1 MQMKKAGAAAVEW
14 LSITVATA
22 IVAAAVYFFLIPS
35 QVPVGSVSSLAMVL
49 GTMIPLPISAITMI
63 LNVTLLLLGFLFIG
77 REFGAKTV
85 YTSLLLPVDAYF
97 AGRPDLVLKPEA
109 EKKPAEVVVEDLNEE
124 GPPIDERTMQD
135 IADAMA
141 AFRNM

>member
-49 GTMIPLPISAITMI
+49 GTVIPLPISAITMI
-63 LNVTLLLLGFLFIG
+63 LNVTLLLLGFIFIG

-85 YTSLLLPVDAYF
+85 YTSLLLPVF
-97 AGRPDLVLKPEA
+97 LGVLEQ
-109 EKKPAEVVVEDLNEE
+109 L
-124 GPPIDERTMQD
+124 
-135 IADAMA
+135 
-141 AFRNM
+141 

>member
-49 GTMIPLPISAITMI
+49 GTVIPLPISAITMI

-85 YTSLLLPVDAYF
+85 YTSLLLPTLMGVLERLF
-97 AGRPDLVLKPEA
+97 PDFTSLMGDPFLD
-109 EKKPAEVVVEDLNEE
+109 VVCYIFQI
-124 GPPIDERTMQD
+124 GI
-135 IADAMA
+135 
-141 AFRNM
+141 